1 MFGLTGT
8 LKYYLCDGFTDMRCG
23 IDGLSKLVRT
33 KMRQDPT
40 NGDVFIFISK
50 SRRLIKLLRYESD
63 AYILYEKRLDRHRF
77 MRPVYDEQ
85 KRCYRMN
92 WERFV
97 LLLQGI
103 VRKELLIAS

>member
-8 LKYYLCDGFTDMRCG
+8 LNYYLCDGFTDMRCS

>member
-8 LKYYLCDGFTDMRCG
+8 LNYYLCDGFTDMRWG
-23 IDGLSKLVRT
+23 KW
-33 KMRQDPT
+33 
-40 NGDVFIFISK
+40 
-50 SRRLIKLLRYESD
+50 LIKLLRYESD

-85 KRCYRMN
+85 QRCYRMS

>member
-1 MFGLTGT
+1 
-8 LKYYLCDGFTDMRCG
+8 MRWLYRYALRHRWSFKIGSHEDASGSYEWRC
-23 IDGLSKLVRT
+23 VY
-33 KMRQDPT
+33 
-40 NGDVFIFISK
+40 FISK